1 MTRSEDIHRSVTEA
15 DDLEDIHEKEIP
27 IAEVFRSL
35 ASHPLQVIT
44 RWNWKAAFLGAILRA
59 SFYFTVYQAAKENI
73 KAAMTAAAVE
83 LAFRFLTSGISG
95 SIVQSFRRATP
106 AWIATL
112 IVTISLPI
120 FSHSIE
126 YVTHYIQ
133 DVYFAGVLP
142 ASQNNGRQWAFAFS
156 VLFSAL
162 SAMFNLFAM
171 RHGVLLVGAGK
182 ETKSLWSDFKK
193 IPALVLEF
201 VTYLPLLIIK
211 FVGEGKLAHAA
222 GILVAF
228 GLTVGSLLGIFR
240 GKWSWAWNT
249 AIGAFVVLFV
259 WTIIVAIGVRVLN
272 ISTKD
277 TVAEPA
283 ESSNAGAE

>member
-27 IAEVFRSL
+27 LAEVFRSL

-211 FVGEGKLAHAA
+211 FIGEGKLAHAA

>member
-1 MTRSEDIHRSVTEA
+1 MTRTEDIHRSVTEA

-44 RWNWKAAFLGAILRA
+44 RWNWKAALLGAILRA

-211 FVGEGKLAHAA
+211 FIGEGKFAHAA

-228 GLTVGSLLGIFR
+228 GLTIGSLLGIFR

-283 ESSNAGAE
+283 ESSNAGPE

>member
-1 MTRSEDIHRSVTEA
+1 MTRTEDIHRSVTEA

-211 FVGEGKLAHAA
+211 FIGEGKFAHAA

-228 GLTVGSLLGIFR
+228 GLTIGSLLGIFR

-283 ESSNAGAE
+283 ESSNAGPE